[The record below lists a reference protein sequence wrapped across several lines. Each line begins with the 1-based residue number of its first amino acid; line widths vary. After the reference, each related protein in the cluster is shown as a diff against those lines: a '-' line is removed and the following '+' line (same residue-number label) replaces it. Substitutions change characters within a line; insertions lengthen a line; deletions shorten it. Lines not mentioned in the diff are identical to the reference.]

1 MVAKGILCVEKCH
14 IFCKCY
20 HIRKQLFDAN
30 DIFLSEKMIQLPL
43 GKKKDHAQ
51 NKWLIRIFLDLF
63 Y

>member
-1 MVAKGILCVEKCH
+1 MLSYKK
-14 IFCKCY
+14 
-20 HIRKQLFDAN
+20 KQLFDAN

-43 GKKKDHAQ
+43 GKKDHAQ